1 MRSGDF
7 SLVELQNWMQG
18 MLVKYVPVTNSRGGE
33 AIRVEEMVNSS
44 KRLNATH
51 HLDIYRHSYIARLR
65 ACMQNQFSV
74 LAYALGTDLFEAF
87 ADQYLDTYPSE
98 SYTLNTL
105 GENFAT
111 FLEETRPDAAFDEKE
126 DWPDFM
132 IELAGFEYALSVI
145 FDEHAEE
152 QNHVATAETPDDQLK
167 LAPVF
172 HLFQHQYPVCKY
184 YLDFSQQQ
192 DPELPFPEE
201 SYCVVTRRNYKL
213 GLFTIRAAQYYFL
226 LSMQQGKSVDEAK
239 QGLTNNF
246 NFAPQK
252 VDTIWPEWKRN
263 FIASGF
269 FDELRGCELK

>member
-1 MRSGDF
+1 MGGDDF

-33 AIRVEEMVNSS
+33 AVTVEDLVNSS
-44 KRLNATH
+44 KRLNAIR

-65 ACMQNQFSV
+65 ACMQNQFSA
-74 LAYALGTDLFEAF
+74 LTYALGADLFEAF
-87 ADQYLDTYPSE
+87 ADQFLDTYPSE

-105 GENFAT
+105 GEKFAT
-111 FLEETRPDAAFDEKE
+111 FLEETRPDKELNEKE
-126 DWPDFM
+126 TWPDFM

-145 FDEHAEE
+145 FDEPAEE
-152 QNHVATAETPDDQLK
+152 HRPIATEETPDGNLR

-172 HLFQHQYPVCKY
+172 HLFKHQYPVCKY

-192 DPELPFPEE
+192 EPELPFPEE

-226 LSMQQGKSVDEAK
+226 LRMQQGKSVELAK
-239 QGLTNNF
+239 QDLISGF
-246 NFAPQK
+246 KFKADD
-252 VDTIWPEWKRN
+252 VDAIWPQWKKN
-263 FIASGF
+263 FITSGF
-269 FDELRGCELK
+269 FDAV